1 VPRWAIKGTGQDAE
15 TGEVR
20 SVDHGDA
27 MTGSITTRL
36 RVSLVAQALVTGG
49 LAAGPM
55 TPGRWLPFVVGVA
68 AGALLLAWFVGTGTR
83 SAWTMTLGFEAL
95 ALVVGGT
102 GAAAGHWIPGTLFGI
117 VVAVQLVL
125 GRAAFP
131 ATAKASAG
139 PVRLTPP
146 AVVAAVQ
153 QPVLP
158 PPPPAF
164 PPPGAVPAAALP
176 TSRPPTLPPAPPQA
190 PPLRQPVGNI
200 LPNR

>member
-1 VPRWAIKGTGQDAE
+1 
-15 TGEVR
+15 
-20 SVDHGDA
+20 

-49 LAAGPM
+49 LAAGPL

-83 SAWTMTLGFEAL
+83 SAWTMTLGFEVL

-102 GAAAGHWIPGTLFGI
+102 GAAAGHWIPGTLFGL
-117 VVAVQLVL
+117 VVAVQLLL
-125 GRAAFP
+125 GREAFP
-131 ATAKASAG
+131 ATPKVSAG

-146 AVVAAVQ
+146 AVVAAVHP
-153 QPVLP
+153 PVVP

-164 PPPGAVPAAALP
+164 PPPGASVP
-176 TSRPPTLPPAPPQA
+176 TSLPPTLPPPPSPPVPVPA
-190 PPLRQPVGNI
+190 PPLLRPVVTI
-200 LPNR
+200 LPGR

>member
-1 VPRWAIKGTGQDAE
+1 VPRWGIKGTGQDAE

-27 MTGSITTRL
+27 MTGSTTTRL
-36 RVSLVAQALVTGG
+36 RVSLGAQALVTGG
-49 LAAGPM
+49 LAAGPL

-102 GAAAGHWIPGTLFGI
+102 GAAAGHWIPGALFGL
-117 VVAVQLVL
+117 VVVGQLVL
-125 GRAAFP
+125 GREAFL
-131 ATAKASAG
+131 ATPTVSAG

-146 AVVAAVQ
+146 AVVAAVHP
-153 QPVLP
+153 PVGP
-158 PPPPAF
+158 PPPPTF
-164 PPPGAVPAAALP
+164 PPPGATLP
-176 TSRPPTLPPAPPQA
+176 TRLPPTLPPAPPQA

-200 LPNR
+200 LPSR